1 MLLFPAPTDPL
12 RKMEDTRIPR
22 FDATQ
27 DLEGVASY
35 VPHMDHFYDN
45 SVQTA
50 HMRDLAVDFELLD
63 EHLVLL
69 GNQVHFNVDI
79 TTRIRFGLTIAQGV
93 GKNKLIDRLCQVVA
107 LAYSHVTR
115 C

>member
-1 MLLFPAPTDPL
+1 LFPAPTDPL
-12 RKMEDTRIPR
+12 RKMEDALIPR

-27 DLEGVASY
+27 DPEGAASY
-35 VPHMDHFYDN
+35 VPHMDYFYDN
-45 SVQTA
+45 SIQSGQ
-50 HMRDLAVDFELLD
+50 MRDLAIDFELLD

-69 GNQVHFNVDI
+69 GNQVRFNGNLPQ
-79 TTRIRFGLTIAQGV
+79 TTRFSLTITQGV

-107 LAYSHVTR
+107 LAGSGVAR

>member
-1 MLLFPAPTDPL
+1 MLLFPAPTDLL
-12 RKMEDTRIPR
+12 RKTEDTRIPR

-27 DLEGVASY
+27 DPEGAASY

-45 SVQTA
+45 SVQSA
-50 HMRDLAVDFELLD
+50 QMRDLAVDFELLD

-69 GNQVHFNVDI
+69 GNQV
-79 TTRIRFGLTIAQGV
+79 RF
-93 GKNKLIDRLCQVVA
+93 
-107 LAYSHVTR
+107 HVSPHASPRFVQLLLGCRQEQDHRSVMPGGGIWFLYITR